1 MTLSDTE
8 NTENKEIQ
16 NVRDITENSR
26 QSDRSPGRRPETGSR
41 TASFI
46 RKIKDDTDALKYL
59 MRSGEKVTISEVSS
73 DLDKLM
79 KIQLQTLALLKRY
92 VGSNDENLINLSK
105 SDARSM
111 YQQFRDHEAF

>member
-1 MTLSDTE
+1 MLETSQRIADRVTVRLADDLKKAAEQLLSSGKSKT
-8 NTENKEIQ
+8 T
-16 NVRDITENSR
+16 
-26 QSDRSPGRRPETGSR
+26 
-41 TASFI
+41 
-46 RKIKDDTDALKYL
+46 TDALKYL
-59 MRSGEKVTISEVSS
+59 MRSGEKVTISQVSS

>member
-1 MTLSDTE
+1 MLETSQRIADRVTVRLEDDLKQAAEQLLSSGKSKT
-8 NTENKEIQ
+8 T
-16 NVRDITENSR
+16 
-26 QSDRSPGRRPETGSR
+26 
-41 TASFI
+41 
-46 RKIKDDTDALKYL
+46 TDALKYL